1 MAQVDGHALEVL
13 GEDLWARLTPELIQ
27 EITRYLHPN
36 EVISSVKLLNRET
49 TECLRDSTRTFV
61 LGCKQGDRVWNPE
74 KPHYAEQPWPGRD
87 FVAHW
92 GGPGPWRSLSLAQR
106 HRLLCLAASSGHLPS
121 LDAALAQCGCTL
133 TSGALAS
140 AAAGGSVAACERL
153 LGAGAPASCEAY
165 GQACVAAAA
174 GGHVPVLRLL
184 LDRTRLSKAESSYT
198 TSCTAAARAGQLPA
212 LQLLLDSPA
221 SGAVRA
227 RVLREV
233 AAGAFAGGQLGVVVW
248 LLKARGYIPSLR
260 DAVAAAR
267 GGQVALLEQLLSPL
281 VLQPDRLESEL
292 ASGGNAAKQPL
303 YRRWIV
309 LEAITAG
316 CPVEV
321 LQRHYDRLWSLQASE
336 DADEDPNFH
345 IRRGLLGAVAYS
357 DTACWGRKL
366 DFFMSAWGPD
376 VVARELQHRFSLGAF
391 YGAAALRPDY
401 AQRLRRLHAAGMPM
415 AVHALRHAV
424 TLGHVDALT
433 YLLDEASAPAAAMET
448 AFGKH
453 SVCSQHRANL
463 QLLRL
468 LKERGY
474 TFTATDVK
482 AAASHSWPDEPLIAL
497 IQMAVDGGS
506 EDANGSDWSAAFNYA
521 AIGGASTCVLQALR
535 ARGAAVDLAAVAKG
549 GSEEALDWAAAEL
562 EAQGQGGGSDGGALL
577 ISLGKADAKY
587 IYARGNLAALR
598 WLHRRGLLD
607 CCSVSWLAGRVEL
620 GVAPAAAGGVEHGA
634 GVLVGANASRDGVGP
649 VEVVAGTGGAL
660 GRIAKWV
667 HWVWRVGGA
676 ADRWT
681 PAAGSGWCH
690 WWPRVAY
697 G

>member
-1 MAQVDGHALEVL
+1 MAQLDDHALEVL

-27 EITRYLHPN
+27 EISSYLHPN
-36 EVISSVKLLNRET
+36 EVLSSVKLLNREIA
-49 TECLRDSTRTFV
+49 ECLRDSFRTFV
-61 LGCKQGDRVWNPE
+61 LGRKQGDRVWNPE
-74 KPHYAEQPWPGRD
+74 KLHHAEQPWPGRD

-92 GGPGPWRSLSLAQR
+92 GGPSPWRSLSLAQR

-121 LDAALAQCGCTL
+121 LDAALAHCGCTL

-174 GGHVPVLRLL
+174 GGHMSVLRLL

-198 TSCTAAARAGQLPA
+198 ASCAAAARAGQLPA

-221 SGAVRA
+221 SGAVCA
-227 RVLREV
+227 RVIRN
-233 AAGAFAGGQLGVVVW
+233 AGTGACEGGQQDILVW
-248 LLKARGYIPSLR
+248 LQQAHGYIPSLV

-321 LQRHYDRLWSLQASE
+321 LQRHHDRLWSVAANANEARSE
-336 DADEDPNFH
+336 DAAAAEAAASSNK
-345 IRRGLLGAVAYS
+345 IRRQLLLATAGS
-357 DTACWGRKL
+357 GTACWGRKL

-376 VVARELQHRFSLGAF
+376 GVARELQQRFDLTAF
-391 YGAAALRPDY
+391 CNAAALRPDY
-401 AQRLRRLHAAGMPM
+401 AQRLRRLHAAGMPLG
-415 AVHALRHAV
+415 VQALRYAARF
-424 TLGHVDALT
+424 GHIDALK
-433 YLLDEASAPAAAMET
+433 YLLDEAGAPAAAIDT
-448 AFGKH
+448 AFVRSYVSERGPQLAD
-453 SVCSQHRANL
+453 S

-474 TFTATDVK
+474 AFTAADVK
-482 AAASHSWPDEPLIAL
+482 AAARWGWPDEPLIAL
-497 IQMAVDGGS
+497 IQMAVDGGA

-535 ARGAAVDLAAVAKG
+535 VRGAAVDLAAVAKG

-562 EAQGQGGGSDGGALL
+562 EAEGQGGSSDGGALL
-577 ISLGKADAKY
+577 V
-587 IYARGNLAALR
+587 
-598 WLHRRGLLD
+598 
-607 CCSVSWLAGRVEL
+607 SVSGREDIVQAYLE
-620 GVAPAAAGGVEHGA
+620 GEKPR
-634 GVLVGANASRDGVGP
+634 S
-649 VEVVAGTGGAL
+649 
-660 GRIAKWV
+660 WV
-667 HWVWRVGGA
+667 
-676 ADRWT
+676 
-681 PAAGSGWCH
+681 
-690 WWPRVAY
+690 
-697 G
+697 